1 MRCLCLL
8 AGVLNTA
15 IGVQVH
21 VEQGL
26 EPASERQKQREAYA
40 AIGALLGQS
49 TKLSHSLQILEY
61 VSRSANPPKLGTAG
75 CLYLPSNDAWRSF
88 YEYVEHPYA
97 PLFAEL
103 VANAYD
109 PGCNRSG
116 VADLKT
122 SWQAAA
128 ECPEGHVR
136 GRDWQLAGQEG
147 PNMRL
152 GPSEASCVGATQKGS
167 ARGIQV
173 FETEGHVG
181 LPQKWQLHI
190 STVVR
195 NSSTRRLRR
204 KEKSIESPFCD
215 DPSGLPE
222 APADKRLLIPTRFII
237 CCADIGSCPLEMDMV
252 EDQVSWMNTAY
263 AGKEPWTLE
272 YSDFGVV
279 PPHVDMQVQFD
290 LINVS
295 YVHDAECARNMF
307 TVPSLASRHNQN
319 GEGMLTYIIATE
331 DQSGILGM
339 AEFPTRVQESSNELS
354 VNINLET
361 MRRFSSKRGLQDLA
375 YDEGDTCI
383 HEAGNCPHTH

>member
-1 MRCLCLL
+1 
-8 AGVLNTA
+8 
-15 IGVQVH
+15 
-21 VEQGL
+21 
-26 EPASERQKQREAYA
+26 
-40 AIGALLGQS
+40 
-49 TKLSHSLQILEY
+49 
-61 VSRSANPPKLGTAG
+61 
-75 CLYLPSNDAWRSF
+75 
-88 YEYVEHPYA
+88 
-97 PLFAEL
+97 
-103 VANAYD
+103 
-109 PGCNRSG
+109 
-116 VADLKT
+116 
-122 SWQAAA
+122 
-128 ECPEGHVR
+128 
-136 GRDWQLAGQEG
+136 
-147 PNMRL
+147 
-152 GPSEASCVGATQKGS
+152 
-167 ARGIQV
+167 
-173 FETEGHVG
+173 
-181 LPQKWQLHI
+181 
-190 STVVR
+190 
-195 NSSTRRLRR
+195 
-204 KEKSIESPFCD
+204 
-215 DPSGLPE
+215 
-222 APADKRLLIPTRFII
+222 
-237 CCADIGSCPLEMDMV
+237 MDMV

-383 HEAGNCPHTH
+383 HEGGHSLGLLHTFEGGCSHGDKVDDTAAEEFPSYSCTDGRTCHSPDPIHNFMDYAPDTCMSGFTESSRRGACGASYSTTGPSCTRGR